1 MRSLFF
7 RYDSRAKGTLE
18 HSDLG
23 LREIADFEQR
33 DVI

>member
-7 RYDSRAKGTLE
+7 VMTVGPKELE